1 MSAEFN
7 KVTSLVASQLKQAER
22 RVLKTDQHDWNKL
35 KHTSQ
40 ILKQKIKFAGGSYT
54 VDQEFNEMEQVVID
68 MDVQVKKMLK
78 YIKVFAEG
86 MPQIL
91 TSSIRIAEAF
101 QNLMDPY
108 SNLKYDTHVLQGAF
122 DTWTRI
128 TNYKHKIKDV
138 HIDIEVNDLT
148 ETVTKKLEDFSSI
161 LKVVFKK
168 INIRQSALLDYDKVY
183 NDHEALVLKQS
194 QSELTMSQ
202 NNNLYALKRKLED
215 YNAKYDNINS
225 GLKKELPIFID
236 YGKSLIDMIQIY
248 VYFAHLT
255 FCYQISLQ
263 LQVRFHVEKDINAI
277 INDFTKK
284 NEPIAV
290 QIESLTL
297 INNQLNENRDV
308 SSGKSKVTHCIAM
321 YDFEGSATSDLTIKK
336 GETIALINTDGE
348 WWKGE
353 IHGKTG
359 YFPAT
364 YVKID

>member
-215 YNAKYDNINS
+215 YNAKYDKINS

-263 LQVRFHVEKDINAI
+263 LQ
-277 INDFTKK
+277 
-284 NEPIAV
+284 
-290 QIESLTL
+290 IESLTL
-297 INNQLNENRDV
+297 INNQLNENRDA

-321 YDFEGSATSDLTIKK
+321 HDFEGSATSDLTIKK